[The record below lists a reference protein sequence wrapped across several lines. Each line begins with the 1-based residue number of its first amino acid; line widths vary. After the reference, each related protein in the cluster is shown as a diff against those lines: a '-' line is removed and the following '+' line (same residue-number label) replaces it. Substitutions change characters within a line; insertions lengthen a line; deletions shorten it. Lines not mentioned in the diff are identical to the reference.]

1 VTFNEIMT
9 ISTSLTLE
17 TLNKEALALLINGL
31 TSLEGSLRAL
41 EEPLPEQI
49 DQIKGVLRQR
59 IEKLDKPPQE
69 TMTTKEVAEQL
80 DCTERYVL
88 SLGKK
93 GKIVQIRTGRRGRG
107 SSGTYSTDSVLAYK
121 ADPQSNTASVEA
133 SSSAV

>member
-1 VTFNEIMT
+1 MN

-17 TLNKEALALLINGL
+17 TLNKEALALLVNGL

-41 EEPLPEQI
+41 EKPLPEQI
-49 DQIKGVLRQR
+49 DQLRGVLRQR

-80 DCTERYVL
+80 NCTERHVL

-93 GKIVQIRTGRRGRG
+93 GKIVQVRAGRRGRG
-107 SSGTYSTDSVLAYK
+107 SSGTYSTDSVLAHK
-121 ADPQSNTASVEA
+121 ADRQGSVAPASAEA
-133 SSSAV
+133 SGSAV